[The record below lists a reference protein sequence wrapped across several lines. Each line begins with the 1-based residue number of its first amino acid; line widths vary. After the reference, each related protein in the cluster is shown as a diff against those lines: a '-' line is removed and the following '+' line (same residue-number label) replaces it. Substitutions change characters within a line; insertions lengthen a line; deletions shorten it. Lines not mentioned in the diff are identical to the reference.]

1 MRPPAEK
8 TVGRSIIENDNGQ
21 HVFCVL
27 AAFFLIVAFFD
38 VIIALTKKS
47 RVVSLYEAIH
57 SAESVREGGRFMTL
71 SDKLYKIL
79 IKGDSWK
86 TILGGFWVTIQIS
99 LFALLLGTV
108 VGALLCLLRTRKN
121 PIAKGFASVYIAIMR
136 GTPVLM
142 LLLLLYY
149 GIFARAGLTPITV
162 AVLTFALN
170 VSAHVAELLRSALEA
185 ADKGQAEA
193 ARTLGFS
200 AWSTF
205 RLVTLPQVLR
215 IAKPVYQSTIV
226 NLIQWT
232 SVVGYVTITDLTRVI
247 NNTASR
253 TMQPL
258 LTIIIGMLIYL
269 ALSYIIFGLF
279 ALSDKIKAKRRGAAV

>member
-1 MRPPAEK
+1 
-8 TVGRSIIENDNGQ
+8 
-21 HVFCVL
+21 
-27 AAFFLIVAFFD
+27 
-38 VIIALTKKS
+38 
-47 RVVSLYEAIH
+47 
-57 SAESVREGGRFMTL
+57 MTL
-71 SDKLYKIL
+71 SDKLYTIL
-79 IKGDSWK
+79 IKGNSWK
-86 TILGGFWVTIQIS
+86 TILGGLWVTLQIS
-99 LFALLLGTV
+99 FLALVLGTLLG
-108 VGALLCLLRTRKN
+108 ALICLLRTRKN
-121 PIAKGFASVYIAIMR
+121 PVARGIASVYIAVLR

-149 GIFARAGLTPITV
+149 GVLARAGVAPVMV
-162 AVLTFALN
+162 AVITFALN
-170 VSAHVAELLRSALEA
+170 VSAHVAELLRSALDA
-185 ADKGQAEA
+185 ADHGQAEA

-200 AWSTF
+200 AWDTF

-269 ALSYIIFGLF
+269 VLSYIVFGLF
-279 ALSDKIKAKRRGAAV
+279 ALSDKLKDKARAAA